1 MAEVVLVEYRPAWAT
16 EFAALTAQLEEA
28 LGDIARRIDHIGST
42 AVPDLHAKDVLD
54 VQVIVDRL
62 VPLEALLPH
71 GFEARFGGAIV
82 RDHVPHGW
90 TGPARAWDKLL
101 YARLEGRRVHLH
113 VRVAG
118 APNER
123 YALLF
128 RDYLRA
134 NDDARD
140 RWGAVKARIAAET
153 GSRDAYAEAKDPLT
167 DVVMTEAERWATA
180 NAWSVPSP

>member
-1 MAEVVLVEYRPAWAT
+1 MAGVVLVEYRPVWAT
-16 EFAALTAQLEEA
+16 EFAELAACLEEA
-28 LGDIARRIDHIGST
+28 LGGLARRIDHIGST
-42 AVPDLHAKDVLD
+42 AVRGLRAKDVLD

-62 VPLEALLPH
+62 VSLEVRLPH

-90 TGPARAWDKLL
+90 NGPAGAWDKRL
-101 YARLEGRRVHLH
+101 YARLEGRPVHLH

-128 RDYLRA
+128 RDYLRS

-140 RWGAVKARIAAET
+140 RWAAVKARVAAEA

-167 DVVMTEAERWATA
+167 DVVMLEAERWASA
-180 NAWSVPSP
+180 NDWSVPAA